1 MGELAI
7 DRLVKYIISV
17 EKLDVLVPLSLFVGI
32 IDYYMQMR
40 KVGYKLVALGDS
52 QIFLG
57 CKNEDGSFNGDM
69 WGEVDTRFSYIAVC
83 CLSILHWLDKINV
96 DKAVNYI
103 VSCKNLDGGF
113 GCTPGASLMQGK
125 DLKNGGIS
133 DRPDD
138 AVDVFHTYFG
148 VAGIQWL

>member
-1 MGELAI
+1 MDNA
-7 DRLVKYIISV
+7 
-17 EKLDVLVPLSLFVGI
+17 VLTRV
-32 IDYYMQMR
+32 
-40 KVGYKLVALGDS
+40 
-52 QIFLG
+52 
-57 CKNEDGSFNGDM
+57 
-69 WGEVDTRFSYIAVC
+69 RFSYIAVC

-148 VAGIQWL
+148 VADWTISSWADLYCHCSFNLKDWTSSRTVLAALESECTFVLWFTGSVPHS